1 MNAATYGDAASHSA
15 LPLASAKAPPRFEH
29 RIADVGRID
38 ESRGRLGAVLVDHLG
53 IEPSKLQ
60 PCKGCLG
67 SQPIARIGARVLAT
81 DQCCA
86 VVALIVWCC

>member
-1 MNAATYGDAASHSA
+1 MLDAQPWGLRSAVRLEPATGVEPITTDLQGRCSA
-15 LPLASAKAPPRFEH
+15 GLSYTGE
-29 RIADVGRID
+29 
-38 ESRGRLGAVLVDHLG
+38 LVDHLG

-67 SQPIARIGARVLAT
+67 SQPIALIGARVLAT

-86 VVALIVWCC
+86 VLALRVWCC